1 VGQKVGVVRIA
12 KIPKGGGKLRT
23 IYCPNSKEKRQYRAL
38 LPKLHELHAK
48 LVEQHGTRGVAHAFV
63 PNRNP
68 VTCALPHCGFK
79 VTVSCDL
86 SNWFDS
92 VTMKNLLDAGFPPE
106 LAEAVTLPD
115 EQGVRRLRQGLPT
128 SPVAANIAAVTMDAD
143 ILWYLSNIR
152 RNSQD
157 ICHTNF
163 DFTYTRYAD
172 DINVS
177 FTVDFDDD
185 GIRVLVQAIVK
196 MVAMYAAMRGWT
208 VAEHKT
214 RVQRAE
220 AGRRII
226 VGIAVDDYI
235 HATRKTRR
243 KLRAAR
249 HRAALCKGHK
259 KRNKA
264 AMSASG
270 LAEWA
275 ACKLPRLCRGTRQV
289 MGVLAS
295 ISASAPQATTTE
307 APRLAAYS
315 GSGRGVLVEV
325 KDEKL

>member
-1 VGQKVGVVRIA
+1 VGQKAGVVRIA
-12 KIPKGGGKLRT
+12 KIPKGGGKFRT

-48 LVEQHGTRGVAHAFV
+48 LVEQYGTRGVAHAFV

-86 SNWFDS
+86 SDWFDT
-92 VTMKNLLDAGFPPE
+92 VTLKNLLDVGVPPE

-128 SPVAANIAAVTMDAD
+128 SPIAANIAAVSMDAD
-143 ILWYLSNIR
+143 ILWYLDHIKRS
-152 RNSQD
+152 SQNV
-157 ICHTNF
+157 CRK
-163 DFTYTRYAD
+163 DFEFAYTRYAD

-185 GIRVLVQAIVK
+185 GVRVFVQAIVK
-196 MVAMYAAMRGWT
+196 MVAMYAATRGWA

-214 RVQRAE
+214 RIQYAR
-220 AGRRII
+220 AGRRVM
-226 VGIAVDDYI
+226 VGVAVDDCI

-249 HRAALCKGHK
+249 HRAALCKGPK
-259 KRNKA
+259 NKA
-264 AMSASG
+264 AMSANG
-270 LAEWA
+270 LAEWV

-295 ISASAPQATTTE
+295 ISASAPQAETTH

-325 KDEKL
+325 REEKQ

>member
-1 VGQKVGVVRIA
+1 MRVVR
-12 KIPKGGGKLRT
+12 IPKGGGKFRT
-23 IYCPNSKEKRQYRAL
+23 IYCPDGKEKRQYRAL
-38 LPKLHELHAK
+38 LPKLHELHAR
-48 LVEQHGTRGVAHAFV
+48 LTEQHGTRGVAHAFV

-92 VTMKNLLDAGFPPE
+92 VTLKNLLDAGVPQE
-106 LAEAVTLPD
+106 LAESVTLPD

-128 SPVAANIAAVTMDAD
+128 SPVAANIAAVAMDAD
-143 ILWYLSNIR
+143 ILRYMNRIKMSLQSICRANI
-152 RNSQD
+152 
-157 ICHTNF
+157 

-177 FTVDFDDD
+177 FTADINDS
-185 GIRVLVQAIVK
+185 GLRALVQSMTK
-196 MVAMYAAMRGWT
+196 MIGMYAAMRGWT

-214 RVQRAE
+214 RVQYAK

-235 HATRKTRR
+235 HATRETRR

-249 HRAALCKGHK
+249 HQAALCKDSK
-259 KRNKA
+259 KGKA
-264 AMSASG
+264 AQSANG

-275 ACKLPRLCRGTRQV
+275 ACKLPHLCRGTRQV
-289 MGVLAS
+289 MGVLAA
-295 ISASAPQATTTE
+295 ISANATQTATTDT
-307 APRLAAYS
+307 PRLTAAYA

-325 KDEKL
+325 KDDNRNQ